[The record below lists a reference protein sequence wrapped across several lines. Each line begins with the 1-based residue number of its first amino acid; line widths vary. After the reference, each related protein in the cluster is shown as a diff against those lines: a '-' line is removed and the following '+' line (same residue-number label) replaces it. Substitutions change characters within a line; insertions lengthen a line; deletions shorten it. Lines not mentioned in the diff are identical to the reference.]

1 MFATDP
7 REEAM
12 HGSSSN
18 APPSHVDSPLRDFIL
33 NTPEVLKPIILFC
46 THALRM
52 HDTRCC
58 GLITRVLRSIIPE
71 FCGETTMASDVRE
84 FISTEVIKAC
94 ITSIHDPYF
103 VDTQNDLAG
112 LTACILTNY
121 SGRTGTP
128 RQMLLSLPDMTPDM
142 VDTTMKQM
150 FRAQYNSRQQ
160 KSIILKLLEGVRGI
174 SISEQG
180 KMPKP
185 DTRKIRSTMQEKYMT
200 LDTEPSGRRG
210 PSPDLAGVAGMFG

>member
-1 MFATDP
+1 
-7 REEAM
+7 M

-18 APPSHVDSPLRDFIL
+18 APPSQVESPLRDFIL
-33 NTPEVLKPIILFC
+33 RTPEVLKPIILFC

-71 FCGETTMASDVRE
+71 FCAETVMASDVRE

-103 VDTQNDLAG
+103 VDTQNDLAS

-121 SGRTGTP
+121 SGKTGTP
-128 RQMLLSLPDMTPDM
+128 RQMLLSLPDMTPEL
-142 VDTTMKQM
+142 VDSNMKQIL
-150 FRAQYNSRQQ
+150 RAQNNGRQQ
-160 KSIILKLLEGVRGI
+160 KSIILKLLEGFRGI
-174 SISEQG
+174 SVSEQG
-180 KMPKP
+180 RIPKL

-200 LDTEPSGRRG
+200 VEVEPSSRKEA
-210 PSPDLAGVAGMFG
+210 SPDLAGVARMFRW